1 MKKQIQLGIVEDHSI
16 VRAGL
21 VSMLKEY
28 ERIKILFDVSNGL
41 ELLDKLKTNKP
52 DIILLD
58 IEMPRMDGRV
68 ALEKIKKNY
77 PKLKVIIITA
87 FSEHAHIVEFI
98 KMGVN
103 SFLPKDCK
111 IDELTEAIYSVQET
125 GTYFDRHVS
134 NVIAKEL
141 AEPSHTHSVED
152 ASLSK
157 QEIEIIKLICENKTS
172 KEIAAIQS
180 LSLKTIEFHRS
191 KILRKTSSK
200 NVAALVKYALH
211 NKIIKLPG

>member
-1 MKKQIQLGIVEDHSI
+1 MKGQIQIGIIEDHSI

-21 VSMLKEY
+21 VAMLKEFN
-28 ERIKILFDVSNGL
+28 RINILFDVSNGL
-41 ELLDKLKTNKP
+41 ELLDKLKTTKP

-58 IEMPRMDGRV
+58 IEMPVMDGRA
-68 ALEKIKKNY
+68 ALEKIKRKY

-111 IDELTEAIYSVQET
+111 IDELTQAIYSVHEN

-134 NVIAKEL
+134 TVIAREL
-141 AEPSHTHSVED
+141 AEPTINNTIDETG
-152 ASLSK
+152 LSK
-157 QEIEIIKLICENKTS
+157 QEIEIIKLICEDKTS
-172 KEIAAIQS
+172 KEIANILS

-191 KILRKTSSK
+191 KILRKTNSK
-200 NVAALVKYALH
+200 NIAALVKYALH
-211 NKIIKLPG
+211 NKIIKLPS